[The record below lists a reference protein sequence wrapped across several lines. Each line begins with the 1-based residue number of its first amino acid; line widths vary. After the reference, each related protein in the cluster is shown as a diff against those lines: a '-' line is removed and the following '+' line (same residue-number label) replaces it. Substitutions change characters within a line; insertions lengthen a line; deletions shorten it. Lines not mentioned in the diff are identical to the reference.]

1 MSWATAAIH
10 QAPLKVSSWEKQL
23 DTEEIQP
30 SQKSPTRTL
39 LISLRNSINADTKI
53 KNYNAGSKSQIKDNN
68 QKKNYVQLIIIIT
81 IIIISIYKGEVSVC
95 LSVCLSVCPYVRAS
109 LEDGESDLGRISL
122 AHAKFIQVESQ
133 TAVVFLTSPTTTPF
147 PADRARF
154 RLRANISGTAHR
166 VSTEFRLP
174 VPDVGRYAPSV
185 SSIAGDVGKR
195 KIFLLIS
202 GSRKNTH
209 TVVCQSAT
217 VEELPCSMHLFPETP
232 ATSSKRRRS
241 AGLSK

>member
-1 MSWATAAIH
+1 MC
-10 QAPLKVSSWEKQL
+10 
-23 DTEEIQP
+23 
-30 SQKSPTRTL
+30 
-39 LISLRNSINADTKI
+39 
-53 KNYNAGSKSQIKDNN
+53 
-68 QKKNYVQLIIIIT
+68 
-81 IIIISIYKGEVSVC
+81 VC
-95 LSVCLSVCPYVRAS
+95 LSVCVSVRTSVSRRRRVRSRPNFA
-109 LEDGESDLGRISL
+109 
-122 AHAKFIQVESQ
+122 
-133 TAVVFLTSPTTTPF
+133 
-147 PADRARF
+147 RARRIHSGRKSDRG
-154 RLRANISGTAHR
+154 RLPDFSHDDAVSRRSRANISGTAHR

-217 VEELPCSMHLFPETP
+217 VEELPCLMHLFPETP

-241 AGLSK
+241 AGPSK

>member
-1 MSWATAAIH
+1 M
-10 QAPLKVSSWEKQL
+10 
-23 DTEEIQP
+23 
-30 SQKSPTRTL
+30 
-39 LISLRNSINADTKI
+39 
-53 KNYNAGSKSQIKDNN
+53 
-68 QKKNYVQLIIIIT
+68 
-81 IIIISIYKGEVSVC
+81 
-95 LSVCLSVCPYVRAS
+95 SVCPYVRAS

-122 AHAKFIQVESQ
+122 AHAEFIQVESQ

-154 RLRANISGTAHR
+154 RSRANISGTAHR

-217 VEELPCSMHLFPETP
+217 VEELPCLMHLFPETP

>member
-1 MSWATAAIH
+1 MFFCTVCLSLIANS
-10 QAPLKVSSWEKQL
+10 VC
-23 DTEEIQP
+23 
-30 SQKSPTRTL
+30 KSIICVIKL
-39 LISLRNSINADTKI
+39 LPGCCPPGEAGHWSLSLYI
-53 KNYNAGSKSQIKDNN
+53 KERC
-68 QKKNYVQLIIIIT
+68 LC
-81 IIIISIYKGEVSVC
+81 VC

-122 AHAKFIQVESQ
+122 AHAEFIQVESQ
-133 TAVVFLTSPTTTPF
+133 AAVVFLTSPTTTPF

-154 RLRANISGTAHR
+154 RSRANISGTAHC

-174 VPDVGRYAPSV
+174 VPDVGRYAPTV

-217 VEELPCSMHLFPETP
+217 VEELPCLMHLFPETP

-241 AGLSK
+241 AGPSK

>member
-1 MSWATAAIH
+1 MI
-10 QAPLKVSSWEKQL
+10 
-23 DTEEIQP
+23 P
-30 SQKSPTRTL
+30 SL
-39 LISLRNSINADTKI
+39 YI
-53 KNYNAGSKSQIKDNN
+53 KERC
-68 QKKNYVQLIIIIT
+68 LC
-81 IIIISIYKGEVSVC
+81 VC

-122 AHAKFIQVESQ
+122 AHAEFIQVESQ
-133 TAVVFLTSPTTTPF
+133 TAVVFLTSPTTKPF

-154 RLRANISGTAHR
+154 RSRANISGTAHR

-185 SSIAGDVGKR
+185 SSIADDVGKR

>member
-1 MSWATAAIH
+1 MKW
-10 QAPLKVSSWEKQL
+10 
-23 DTEEIQP
+23 
-30 SQKSPTRTL
+30 
-39 LISLRNSINADTKI
+39 
-53 KNYNAGSKSQIKDNN
+53 
-68 QKKNYVQLIIIIT
+68 
-81 IIIISIYKGEVSVC
+81 KGEAPGMCCPPGEAGHWSLSLYIKERCLCVC

-109 LEDGESDLGRISL
+109 LEDGESDFDRISL
-122 AHAKFIQVESQ
+122 AHAEFIQVESQ

-154 RLRANISGTAHR
+154 RSRANISGTAHR
-166 VSTEFRLP
+166 VSTEYRLP
-174 VPDVGRYAPSV
+174 VPNVGRYAPSV

-217 VEELPCSMHLFPETP
+217 VEELPCLMHLFPETP
-232 ATSSKRRRS
+232 ATSSNRRRS

>member
-1 MSWATAAIH
+1 M
-10 QAPLKVSSWEKQL
+10 L
-23 DTEEIQP
+23 TEY
-30 SQKSPTRTL
+30 L
-39 LISLRNSINADTKI
+39 LLYLYIYIYISLYI
-53 KNYNAGSKSQIKDNN
+53 K
-68 QKKNYVQLIIIIT
+68 
-81 IIIISIYKGEVSVC
+81 ERC
-95 LSVCLSVCPYVRAS
+95 LCVCLSVCPYVRAS
-109 LEDGESDLGRISL
+109 LEDGDSDLGRISL
-122 AHAKFIQVESQ
+122 AHAEFIEVESQ
-133 TAVVFLTSPTTTPF
+133 TAVVFLTSPTTTSF

-154 RLRANISGTAHR
+154 RSRANISGSAHR

-217 VEELPCSMHLFPETP
+217 VEELPCLMHLFPETP
-232 ATSSKRRRS
+232 ATSSSRRRS
-241 AGLSK
+241 AGPSK

>member
-1 MSWATAAIH
+1 M
-10 QAPLKVSSWEKQL
+10 
-23 DTEEIQP
+23 
-30 SQKSPTRTL
+30 
-39 LISLRNSINADTKI
+39 
-53 KNYNAGSKSQIKDNN
+53 
-68 QKKNYVQLIIIIT
+68 
-81 IIIISIYKGEVSVC
+81 C

-122 AHAKFIQVESQ
+122 AHAEFIRVESQ

-147 PADRARF
+147 PAD
-154 RLRANISGTAHR
+154 ISGTARR
-166 VSTEFRLP
+166 VSAEFRPP

-185 SSIAGDVGKR
+185 SSIAGDVGKG

-202 GSRKNTH
+202 GSRKNTP
-209 TVVCQSAT
+209 TVVCRSAT

-241 AGLSK
+241 AGPSK